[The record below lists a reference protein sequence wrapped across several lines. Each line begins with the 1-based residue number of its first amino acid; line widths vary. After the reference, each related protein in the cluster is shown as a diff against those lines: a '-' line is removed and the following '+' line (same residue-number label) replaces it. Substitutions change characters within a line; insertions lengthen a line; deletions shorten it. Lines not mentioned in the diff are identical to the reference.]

1 MTSASRLSAPVRIRQ
16 ATPSDKSPVLEFCR
30 NTWPGGDYIPEV
42 WDDWLRDAR
51 GRLVVATINGSPVGM
66 AHASLQT
73 RSVAWLEGVRVHPSY
88 RGRGIAGK
96 LNIALTRFAA
106 EKGATVARLCT
117 GSMNKASKR
126 HLDKVRFRLLQRFQ
140 RLHSV
145 KPLKRWPS
153 GIVRPRKYTAAM
165 WKWLMSRQEFEQ
177 SKGTYSDGWTWYP
190 LTSKSLRRF
199 LAQRCVLSALSK
211 MPTSCS
217 IFSREEGRLTLG
229 FAAGPPEE
237 IRDQAKYLRCLLS
250 RGGYEKIRALVPA
263 RSRLIGALEDAGY
276 EKSGAILVYEKP
288 LRSIPGVQKQ

>member
-1 MTSASRLSAPVRIRQ
+1 MVTYFKRRGRGPVTCALWSTSRDPRTHLSLNRLGTGRKDFQTPIHTRTEAKRTTPTSRLSAPVKIRPATQ
-16 ATPSDKSPVLEFCR
+16 ADKSPVLEFCT

-51 GRLVVATINGSPVGM
+51 GRLVVATVSGSPVGI

-165 WKWLMSRQEFEQ
+165 WKWLVSRQEFE
-177 SKGTYSDGWTWYP
+177 
-190 LTSKSLRRF
+190 
-199 LAQRCVLSALSK
+199 
-211 MPTSCS
+211 
-217 IFSREEGRLTLG
+217 
-229 FAAGPPEE
+229 
-237 IRDQAKYLRCLLS
+237 
-250 RGGYEKIRALVPA
+250 
-263 RSRLIGALEDAGY
+263 
-276 EKSGAILVYEKP
+276 
-288 LRSIPGVQKQ
+288 